1 MNRHNSLVISMSVT
15 CVGVALWAQKQPPS
29 APRASDRAHLDLV
42 MERSEEKQW
51 KALDPQTVLDNGNS
65 LRFRLQASFSGYL
78 YAYYR
83 GSGGEAEWLYP
94 SPVSTS
100 NNRIESGATYLIPSS
115 TTSYTVSG
123 KPGFDV
129 VYWLISPK
137 PLSGGERMPP
147 RDDERV
153 PRTMIPR
160 CREDVTDRTAC
171 LDGRAGAVRAAQFPD
186 SGRSGLR
193 ARELRLNATGE
204 TTHIEAIDGLGVFV
218 YEFRIAHR

>member
-1 MNRHNSLVISMSVT
+1 MNRHNRLVISMSLT
-15 CVGVALWAQKQPPS
+15 CVGSSLWAQNQPTSPR
-29 APRASDRAHLDLV
+29 RASDREYLDLV
-42 MERSEEKQW
+42 MERFEDKQW
-51 KALDPQTVLDNGNS
+51 KALDPQTVLDNGDS

-100 NNRIESGATYLIPSS
+100 NNRIQSGATYVIPSS
-115 TTSYTVSG
+115 STSYAVSG
-123 KPGFDV
+123 KAGFDV

-137 PLSGGERMPP
+137 PLSGGDRMPP

-160 CREDVTDRTAC
+160 CREDVTDKTAC
-171 LDGRAGAVRAAQFPD
+171 LDGRAGAVRAAQSPD
-186 SGRSGLR
+186 PAPSGLR
-193 ARELRLNATGE
+193 ARELRLSATGE

>member
-1 MNRHNSLVISMSVT
+1 MSRRISLCVVMSV
-15 CVGVALWAQKQPPS
+15 GWAALWAQNPAARPK
-29 APRASDRAHLDLV
+29 ASLDLV
-42 MERSEEKQW
+42 MERSEAKQW
-51 KALDPQTVLDNGNS
+51 KALDPQTVLDNGDA

-94 SPVSTS
+94 SPGSTAS
-100 NNRIESGATYLIPSS
+100 NRIEGGATYLIPSS

-129 VYWLISPK
+129 VYWLLSPK
-137 PLSGGERMPP
+137 PLSGGEKTPP
-147 RDDERV
+147 RDDDRV

-160 CREDVTDRTAC
+160 CPEDTGAKTSC
-171 LDGRAGAVRAAQFPD
+171 LDGRAGVARSAALPD
-186 SGRSGLR
+186 SAPPGMK
-193 ARELRLNATGE
+193 ARELKLSAAGE
-204 TTHIEAIDGLGVFV
+204 TTHIEAVDDLGIFV